1 MTPTSVLMK
10 WRAILAVL
18 ALSGAAGCGEA
29 PLYHPAPMA
38 ANASALVDAS
48 GTIVKWICAKG
59 ERHRLVGDANGNAQ
73 IPAGARVTVG
83 AYYNQDRLRCLAAA
97 SFIPQ
102 AGQRYRIDLQ
112 IAAERCKPAIYID
125 DPGTVIGVRLA
136 PGVQPARSCDL

>member
-1 MTPTSVLMK
+1 MTPVPILMK
-10 WRAILAVL
+10 WSLILAL
-18 ALSGAAGCGEA
+18 LGAAGCAEA
-29 PLYHPAPMA
+29 PLYHPPPMA

-48 GTIVKWICAKG
+48 GKIVKWICAKG

-83 AYYNQDRLRCLAAA
+83 AYYNQDKLRCLAAA

-112 IAAERCKPAIYID
+112 IAAERCRPAIYID
-125 DPGTVIGVRLA
+125 DPGTVIGVRPA
-136 PGVQPARSCDL
+136 PGVQSARGCDL